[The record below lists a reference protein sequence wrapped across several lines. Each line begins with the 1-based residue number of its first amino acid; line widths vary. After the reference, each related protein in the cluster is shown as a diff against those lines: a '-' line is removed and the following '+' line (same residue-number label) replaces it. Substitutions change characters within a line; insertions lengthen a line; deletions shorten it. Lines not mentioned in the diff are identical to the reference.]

1 MKHLIFLFCFYS
13 VYCVTLKT
21 VLVEDAPDT
30 FFNQSG
36 IGNSRFSG
44 LSVDIMNMLSS
55 RTNLTFDAY
64 LVADKQYGAFQNGKW
79 NGIIGE
85 IVDKKA
91 EISFA
96 PLTITKS
103 RKEAVDFIPY
113 SNIGLQL
120 LIKRPIATIQLD
132 SFLKPFQPVVWFS
145 VIGVV
150 LLVGLLL
157 WIYDVLS
164 PYGFS
169 KTDQYRNLLNFP
181 NSLYNS
187 GIGMT
192 GQLGNPGRTWA
203 TRALTLGYYLFLI
216 IVTTT
221 YTANLTANLTTQ
233 SSLYPITKLEDAKSG
248 ISIGIVSSSAP
259 LEYFDT
265 HSSVGFIKQYLVI
278 YPTFGEMLNALKV
291 GNITTIFWDSVTLDY
306 IVNQPSCEFLQI
318 GPLLDPSNYGIALP
332 KNSSF
337 YNLIE
342 IEILKMREDGTI
354 DNLYSKWMRYGSCPT
369 IDQKSTSMGMDTF
382 GGVFIAF
389 GILVAFCTMVI
400 IIEVIFHLM

>member
-1 MKHLIFLFCFYS
+1 MKLLILFFCFLS
-13 VYCVTLKT
+13 VYSVTLKT

-36 IGNSRFSG
+36 VGNSRFSG
-44 LSVDIMNMLSS
+44 LSVDIMNLLSK
-55 RTNLTFDAY
+55 RTNLTFDVY
-64 LVADKQYGAFQNGKW
+64 LVADKQYGAFKNGQW
-79 NGIIGE
+79 NGIVGDL
-85 IVDKKA
+85 VDKKA

-96 PLTITKS
+96 PLTITAS
-103 RKEAVDFIPY
+103 RKEAIDFIPF

-120 LIKRPIATIQLD
+120 MINRPIATIQLD

-157 WIYDVLS
+157 WIYDVIS

-169 KTDQYRNLLNFP
+169 KTDEYRNILNFP

-203 TRALTLGYYLFLI
+203 TRSLTLGYYLFLI

-233 SSLYPITKLEDAKSG
+233 SSLYPITKLEDVKPG
-248 ISIGIVSSSAP
+248 ISIGIVSNSAP

-265 HSSVGFIKQYLVI
+265 HSSVGFIKQYLTI
-278 YPTFGEMLNALKV
+278 YSTFAESLKALRA
-291 GNITTIFWDSVTLDY
+291 GNVTAIFWDSPTLDY
-306 IVNQPSCEFLQI
+306 ISNQPSCEFIQI
-318 GPLLDPSNYGIALP
+318 GPLLDPSNYGIAFP

-337 YNLIE
+337 YNQIE
-342 IEILKMREDGTI
+342 VEILKMREDGSL
-354 DNLYSKWMRYGSCPT
+354 DDLYSKWMRYGSCPT
-369 IDQKSTSMGMDTF
+369 IEKSTSMGMDTF

-389 GILVAFCTMVI
+389 GFLVAFCTIVI
-400 IIEVIFHLM
+400 IIEIIFHLM